1 MQAESYQIEGAQHLL
16 SALTDRVTPPSRLL
30 FDEPGTGKTVTASL
44 MLAQVDRPAI
54 VCCNAGMRRSWHRH
68 LLEWCPGRLV
78 VAVESEN
85 GARQRAEELRATDGP
100 SVLVMSHENL
110 AASVRGIGSP
120 VRRLLRERA
129 GVLVLDEAHL
139 CKSATSNRGHG
150 LRDAVAAA
158 HAGGGCAA
166 ALTATPM
173 PRDPIDL
180 WVLLRWLMLDE
191 WCFPG
196 GLYDFAVA
204 HFGGH
209 QFGGRWRFPARPP
222 EGTLTSRF
230 AQVALR
236 RLRADVLPSLPVK
249 AREVRVVP
257 VDGAAAGLLDR
268 AARSVAQAAGLA
280 VADLG
285 RDDAGDAA
293 VDLDLEIGRRLE
305 DLTELRVAMAEA
317 KVPALLAWIAELEA
331 VGTPTAVYSDH
342 LAPIE
347 ALAGR
352 PRWVTIRGE
361 DSDKARDAAVA
372 AFEAGAHPDGRP
384 VHGIG
389 YTGAGRVGISL
400 NRATVLIVAS
410 TSWAHAS
417 EEQAADRV
425 LRYGKLVAPTIG
437 HLVLGHPLEV
447 FMHKVLASKRVRSEI
462 ALEGC
467 TRRPARVALP
477 SVTPDATPE
486 QAPQAPRDRRPWM
499 SHKRLTTRR
508 DCGFAYHARY
518 DLRVGPPQPFESR
531 RLGILFAGA
540 IAGRLVV
547 WARDPAAAA
556 GKEGDEAAAAEVKK
570 EAKQNDWPQKNGRTE
585 DDGVT
590 AIELSRRAMERF
602 GFFAGRWEPYMFNGQ
617 PAVEVELRAPLVPAE
632 FPFPTPELRA
642 RAEEMLIGWAG
653 FYGRCDLIAYD
664 REHRGGTGKP
674 RLRVV
679 DFKCKERM
687 SEGLSD
693 GADDIQLMLYLYAAR
708 ALGIPADLATRIE
721 VRNALPSE
729 PPLVNNGKKL
739 SVDKGNVTDA
749 QLFEAAVKRH
759 GFDRSKYAEHIDW
772 LAREGPRCYSLVEC
786 GRTTAALEQVWR
798 EMLWDASEM
807 LTPRP
812 VRNLR
817 AFASSPCHSDRFRCE
832 YKELCTATL
841 PGVPTPD
848 AYARDLVRTGSL
860 KPTSWRGPKSDAFGA
875 SASTEQAPQ
884 EH

>member
-1 MQAESYQIEGAQHLL
+1 MSAEPYQIEDAQFLL
-16 SALTDRVTPPSRLL
+16 SALTNRSIPPSRLL
-30 FDEPGTGKTVTASL
+30 FNEPGTGKTVIASL
-44 MLAQVDRPAI
+44 MLAQLDLPAV
-54 VCCNAGMRRSWHRH
+54 VCCNAGMRRTWHRH
-68 LLEWCPGRLV
+68 LLEWCLARRV
-78 VAVESEN
+78 ETVESEI
-85 GARQRAEELRATDGP
+85 GARQKAEMLLEAPTNTA
-100 SVLVMSHENL
+100 LVMSHENL
-110 AASVRGIGSP
+110 AASIRGVGSP
-120 VRRLLRERA
+120 VRRLLRQR

-139 CKSATSNRGHG
+139 CKSATSNRGQG
-150 LRDAVAAA
+150 LREAVAAA
-158 HAGGGCAA
+158 HAGGGCAV

-180 WVLLRWLMLDE
+180 WVLLRWLQLDE

-196 GLYDFAVA
+196 GLYDFAVT
-204 HFGGH
+204 HFGGVDVA
-209 QFGGRWRFPARPP
+209 GRWRFPARPP
-222 EGTLTSRF
+222 GGTLSGRF
-230 AQVALR
+230 AQVACR
-236 RLRADVLPSLPVK
+236 RLRRDVLPGLPEK

-257 VDGAAAGLLDR
+257 VEGAAAGLLDR

-280 VADLG
+280 PDDLG
-285 RDDAGDAA
+285 RDEAAERA
-293 VDLDLEIGRRLE
+293 VDVELEIGRRLE

-317 KVPALLAWIAELEA
+317 KIPALLAWVAELEA
-331 VGTPTAVYSDH
+331 ADVPTAVYSDH

-352 PRWVTIRGE
+352 PGWVTIRGE

-372 AFEAGAHPDGRP
+372 AFESGCDANGNPMI
-384 VHGIG
+384 GIG

-400 NRATVLIVAS
+400 NRAEFLIVAS

-425 LRYGKLVAPTIG
+425 LRYGKLIAPTVG

-447 FMHKVLASKRVRSEI
+447 FMHKVLAAKRTRSEV

-467 TRRPARVALP
+467 TRRPASVALP
-477 SVTPDATPE
+477 SVTPESTPV
-486 QAPQAPRDRRPWM
+486 QADPTSRDRRPWM

-547 WARDPAAAA
+547 WAKDPEAAR
-556 GKEGDEAAAAEVKK
+556 GKQGDEAAAAEVKK
-570 EAKQNDWPQKNGRTE
+570 EAKQNDWPQRLGRTE
-585 DDGVT
+585 DDGIT

-602 GFFAGRWEPYMFNGQ
+602 GFFAGRWEPYMFNGE

-632 FPFPTPELRA
+632 FPFPSPELRA
-642 RAEEMLIGWAG
+642 RAEEMLSGWAG
-653 FYGRCDLIAYD
+653 FYGRADLIAYD

-674 RLRVV
+674 RLRLV

-708 ALGIPADLATRIE
+708 ALGIPAELATRIE

-729 PPLVNNGKKL
+729 PPLVSSGKKL

-749 QLFEAAVKRH
+749 ELFEAAVKRH
-759 GFDRSKYAEHIDW
+759 GFDREKYAEHIEW
-772 LAREGPRCYSLVEC
+772 LKREGPRCYSLVEC

-841 PGVPTPD
+841 PGIPSPEV
-848 AYARDLVRTGSL
+848 YARDLVRTGSL
-860 KPTSWRGPKSDAFGA
+860 KPTSWRGPKSDAVGA
-875 SASTEQAPQ
+875 SISTEQAPQ